1 MGGFGVS
8 FPSIVA
14 VMNTAARFSG
24 SVLAALALA
33 ILLLAPAPAACQAAE
48 SFLTAMGDQP
58 HLTAAQVAMV
68 QGERGHA
75 WLRVPCMWL
84 FRWFA
89 LLCRP
94 GRTRVPWVAL
104 GGACRASR
112 DDYWMGLFGVPTGSC
127 IPGGALPPHGGSGG
141 QLPWPCRAR
150 GWISNGQLSS
160 GGLCQASTSN
170 SNQKRAV
177 WAGCLCSEPD
187 RRSGGQ
193 RHGQTC
199 CGEHVRQQR
208 TALCRPPPLHCRPV
222 DCRVRLPRLR
232 QHGG

>member
-1 MGGFGVS
+1 
-8 FPSIVA
+8 
-14 VMNTAARFSG
+14 MNTAARFSG

-104 GGACRASR
+104 GGHAVPAGMITGWGSLGSPLEAASPV
-112 DDYWMGLFGVPTGSC
+112 GLFPPMAAAAASC
-127 IPGGALPPHGGSGG
+127 PGPVEPEGGS
-141 QLPWPCRAR
+141 QMA
-150 GWISNGQLSS
+150 N
-160 GGLCQASTSN
+160 
-170 SNQKRAV
+170 
-177 WAGCLCSEPD
+177 
-187 RRSGGQ
+187 
-193 RHGQTC
+193 
-199 CGEHVRQQR
+199 
-208 TALCRPPPLHCRPV
+208 
-222 DCRVRLPRLR
+222 
-232 QHGG
+232 